1 MQGVTTAIV
10 AFLLL
15 CIAMPQLVK
24 NRPQYYAALGIV
36 LAIIVVDALDNM
48 IGSAKF
54 AVLCYALIGFLQAAD
69 LLLLFLACGGLTV
82 KELAGEMGNAIEVI
96 RRGESSK
103 EVIIP
108 LSGEAY
114 SAVRKKYDA
123 PSAPASNAPVW
134 PNVPNSPP
142 PQEDTHGGSI
152 PME

>member
-1 MQGVTTAIV
+1 MEGVTTAIV

-15 CIAMPQLVK
+15 CIAMPHLVK

-36 LAIIVVDALDNM
+36 LAIIVVDALNNM
-48 IGSAKF
+48 IGSPKF

-69 LLLLFLACGGLTV
+69 ILLLFLACGGLTV

-108 LSGEAY
+108 LSGDAY
-114 SAVRKKYDA
+114 QSVRKKYEN
-123 PSAPASNAPVW
+123 PPAPAASAPVW
-134 PNVPNSPP
+134 PNVTNPP
-142 PQEDTHGGSI
+142 APKEDAHGGSI